1 MNKHGE
7 IVFGE
12 NGQVI
17 EINGYD
23 GNRKSFEYIE
33 LSEYYQK
40 VEELEHQLHLIQVY
54 INDMKTLLR
63 DLT

>member
-1 MNKHGE
+1 VNKHGE